1 MRCCPGFF
9 CRTLKFVINFNDMN
23 FDNMRYRTCCIA
35 QQPNHMVHARDEIAL
50 AKAPALAYKPR
61 ALPEIRI

>member
-1 MRCCPGFF
+1 
-9 CRTLKFVINFNDMN
+9 MN

-35 QQPNHMVHARDEIAL
+35 QQLNHMVNARHEIAL
-50 AKAPALAYKPR
+50 VKAPALAYKPR

>member
-1 MRCCPGFF
+1 
-9 CRTLKFVINFNDMN
+9 MN

>member
-1 MRCCPGFF
+1 MKVGNVGY
-9 CRTLKFVINFNDMN
+9 T
-23 FDNMRYRTCCIA
+23 TCCIA
-35 QQPNHMVHARDEIAL
+35 QQLTHMVDARDEIAL